1 MSWNNL
7 QTPIIKIQNFV
18 KYVNIKFLG
27 DKNLKEIFLLTGKP
41 EVAVFKYKGKYHS
54 IYSIYVRDYRHIFI
68 DGNLALRFNN
78 TTIEISEAVHKNAK
92 YAKEILISILDRI
105 KTYYYVLFE
114 PEITW
119 VETLKDKGILL
130 NIPIEWEQTRKL
142 KMPKRQS
149 MTESNSD
156 QN

>member
-7 QTPIIKIQNFV
+7 QKPIIKIQSSIRN
-18 KYVNIKFLG
+18 VNINLLG
-27 DKNLKEIFLLTGKP
+27 DMSLKEIFILTGKP
-41 EVAVFKYKGKYHS
+41 EIAVFRYKGKYHS

-68 DGNLALRFNN
+68 DGNLALRFNA
-78 TTIEISEAVHKNAK
+78 TTIEVSEAVYKNAK
-92 YAKEILISILDRI
+92 GIKGILTSILDRI

-119 VETLKDKGILL
+119 VATLKDKGILL
-130 NIPIEWEQTRKL
+130 NIPVEWEQTRKL

-156 QN
+156 QS